1 MSLDVRKMRILQAV
15 INDYILSASPVG
27 SRTISRYSDIG
38 LSSATIRNEMS
49 DLEELGFLQQP
60 HTSAG
65 RIPSDKAYRL
75 YVNDIMQ
82 RSRLSD
88 EEVGFVRSHMK
99 DAFGDVEQVLRQTAW
114 ILSSMTGYTSMI
126 MTPEASEIR
135 VKRIQLVPVSEGRAL
150 AVIVTDSGIMRDT
163 IIKVP
168 RSFNYDYLER
178 LSRMLTEKFANKKL
192 SDINKIVLPE
202 MFSTLGEHQEFL
214 DAMIDAVEGSLD
226 KGEKSVQLSGANN
239 LLSHPEYSDV
249 ERARQLLS
257 VLENKDYLYR
267 TLKKALNVSFSFTI
281 GSENSQPEMRDCS
294 IVTATYTVGDE
305 PLGSFGVIGP
315 TRMDYSHVLAVLEY
329 MGASLSSVLTSLLRE
344 EHDDE

>member
-15 INDYILSASPVG
+15 INDYILSAAPVG
-27 SRTISRYSDIG
+27 SRTISKYSDIG

-88 EEVGFVRSHMK
+88 EEISYIRSQLK
-99 DAFGDVEQVLRQTAW
+99 TTFDDVEQVVRQTAW
-114 ILSSMTGYTSMI
+114 ILSSMTGYTAMI
-126 MTPEASEIR
+126 MTPQASE
-135 VKRIQLVPVSEGRAL
+135 VKVKHIQLVPVTEGRAL
-150 AVIVTDSGIMRDT
+150 AVIVTDSGIMRDS

-168 RSFNYDYLER
+168 HSFDYDYLER
-178 LSRMLTEKFANKKL
+178 LSRLLTERFSNRKL

-202 MFSTLGEHQEFL
+202 LFGTLGENAEFL
-214 DAMIDAVEGSLD
+214 NSMVDAVESSLAQ
-226 KGEKSVQLSGANN
+226 GARSVQLSGTNN
-239 LLSHPEYSDV
+239 LLSHPEYSDI
-249 ERARQLLS
+249 ERARQLLAI
-257 VLENKDYLYR
+257 LENRNFLYK
-267 TLKKALNVSFSFTI
+267 TLKNAQKVSFSFTI
-281 GSENSQPEMRDCS
+281 GSENSEPGMQDCS
-294 IVTATYTVGDE
+294 IVTATYSVGNE
-305 PLGSFGVIGP
+305 PMGSFGIIGP

-329 MGASLSSVLTSLLRE
+329 MGGSLSSVLTSILRE
-344 EHDDE
+344 EQDDE